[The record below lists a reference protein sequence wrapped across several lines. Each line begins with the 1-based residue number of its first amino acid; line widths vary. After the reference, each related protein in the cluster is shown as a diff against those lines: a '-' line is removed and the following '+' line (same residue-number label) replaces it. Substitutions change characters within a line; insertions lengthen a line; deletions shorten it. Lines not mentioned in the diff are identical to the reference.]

1 MISKNLKSLLL
12 SLIEEQINDESTQII
27 KEIISI
33 NNSGK
38 NITKKELIN
47 NLSLRK
53 DINTKNL
60 NIENITKRLLNLN
73 YIKMNNINE
82 EITLEVNNILNILFY
97 PRYCYYINCIYGPKY
112 LKIIEYLLEF
122 GLYCIDTNI
131 NNLNKTITRND
142 LDTLVRD
149 GILIKNKVINNT
161 NKDNNNIFNTNFKE
175 IYKINYILLNGILF
189 KEYIINFYK
198 NYISMNFNFYELFK
212 KVINSDNFTY
222 ELKNYENNL
231 LNDKIKD
238 NFEYDKLL
246 IKENNKISLNRDII
260 KFDLFYN
267 SLEKIIN
274 VLYSSKHIRI
284 LKIIQNFDNLN
295 TFQISQKACMKSIEV
310 EEILNDLI
318 YKIKIVKKNK
328 KNENKPGDD
337 DIYSF
342 SLNEINKEYINGIK
356 ENIYDIIN
364 NIKFELKDKL
374 KESQGRISKETEFQY
389 INKYYSLI
397 NSFSEILN
405 SYNFLL
411 KN

>member
-27 KEIISI
+27 KEIISN

-60 NIENITKRLLNLN
+60 NIENITERLFNLN

-246 IKENNKISLNRDII
+246 KKENNKISLNRDII

-328 KNENKPGDD
+328 KNENNKGDD

-342 SLNEINKEYINGIK
+342 SLNEINKEFINAVK

-397 NSFSEILN
+397 INNIL
-405 SYNFLL
+405 
-411 KN
+411 